1 MIFISWQKEEDNILK
16 SKQRKKEVGEERVLP
31 FYNLVFE
38 KQIDVL
44 KAYVAHYEKFKKP
57 AHYRDVARIGGTDN
71 TLVSGCRRFWR
82 SLGFLEEKD
91 GKDIPTEV
99 TMEFVR
105 RLEVGRKD
113 DAWRIFRDH
122 IKGTWFFSHIV
133 MALRLQKMMNND
145 DLMNSLSSVVRVRR
159 KEKHPTF
166 TQREDIIESL
176 RVLIDLLLHSRTIEK
191 DEETG
196 KFTLH
201 PEMIK
206 GAELLELPEKK
217 EDLIVVIIRN
227 ERYAVPIKELEES
240 VKKYGRKLT
249 SKEYRIR

>member
-1 MIFISWQKEEDNILK
+1 LK
-16 SKQRKKEVGEERVLP
+16 LKRRKKEVGEERVLP
-31 FYNLVFE
+31 FHNLSFE

-44 KAYVAHYEKFKKP
+44 KAYVAHYKKYGKS
-57 AHYRDVARIGGTDN
+57 AHYRDAARIGGTHN
-71 TLVSGCRRFWR
+71 TQVSGCRRFWR
-82 SLGFLEEKD
+82 SLGFLEEKA

-133 MALRLQKMMNND
+133 LALRLQKMMDRD
-145 DLMNSLSSVVRVRR
+145 DLINSLASAAIVHR
-159 KEKHPTF
+159 KEEHPTF
-166 TQREDIIESL
+166 IQRQDIIESL
-176 RVLIDLLLHSRTIEK
+176 RVLTDLLVHSRTIEK
-191 DEETG
+191 DEKTG

-201 PEMIK
+201 PEVVK
-206 GAELLELPEKK
+206 GAEPLELPEEK

-227 ERYAVPIKELEES
+227 ERYAVPVKELEEF
-240 VKKYGRKLT
+240 VEKFGRKLS

>member
-1 MIFISWQKEEDNILK
+1 MRLK
-16 SKQRKKEVGEERVLP
+16 RRKKEVDEERVLP
-31 FYNLVFE
+31 FHDLSFE
-38 KQIDVL
+38 RQIDVL
-44 KAYVAHYEKFKKP
+44 KAFVAHYSKYGKP
-57 AHYRDVARIGGTDN
+57 ARYRDVARISGIPN
-71 TLVSGCRRFWR
+71 TEVSGCRRFWR
-82 SLGFLEEKD
+82 SLGFLEEKA

-105 RLEVGRKD
+105 RLDMGRKD

-133 MALRLQKMMNND
+133 MVLKLQKMMDRD
-145 DLMNSLSSVVRVRR
+145 DLINSLGSVVKVYR
-159 KEKHPTF
+159 KEKHPSF

-176 RVLIDLLLHSRTIEK
+176 RVLIDLLVHSRTIEK
-191 DEETG
+191 DEKTG
-196 KFTLH
+196 EFALR
-201 PEMIK
+201 PEVVK
-206 GAELLELPEKK
+206 GAELLKIPEEK

-227 ERYAVPIKELEES
+227 ERYAVPVKELEES

>member
-1 MIFISWQKEEDNILK
+1 MIFISWQKEEDNILRLK
-16 SKQRKKEVGEERVLP
+16 RRRKEVGEERVVP
-31 FYNLVFE
+31 FHNLSFE

-44 KAYVAHYEKFKKP
+44 KAYVAHYRKYNKP
-57 AHYRDVARIGGTDN
+57 VHYRDVARIGGTDN
-71 TLVSGCRRFWR
+71 ALVSGCRRFWR

-133 MALRLQKMMNND
+133 MALRLQNMMNND
-145 DLMNSLSSVVRVRR
+145 DLINSLGSVVRVRR

-166 TQREDIIESL
+166 TQREDIIESS
-176 RVLIDLLLHSRTIEK
+176 RVLIDLLVHSRTIEK
-191 DEETG
+191 DEKTG

-201 PEMIK
+201 PEVVK
-206 GAELLELPEKK
+206 GAEPLELPEEK

-227 ERYAVPIKELEES
+227 ERYAVPVKELEGF
-240 VKKYGRKLT
+240 VRKFGRKLT

>member
-1 MIFISWQKEEDNILK
+1 MISISWQKEEDNILK
-16 SKQRKKEVGEERVLP
+16 LKRRKKEVGEERVLP
-31 FYNLVFE
+31 FHNLSFE

-44 KAYVAHYEKFKKP
+44 KAYVAHYKKYGKP
-57 AHYRDVARIGGTDN
+57 AHYRDVAGTAGIHN
-71 TLVSGCRRFWR
+71 TQVSGCRRFWR
-82 SLGFLEEKD
+82 SLGFLEEKA

-105 RLEVGRKD
+105 ELEVGRKD
-113 DAWRIFRDH
+113 DAWGIFRDH
-122 IKGTWFFSHIV
+122 IKGTWFFSHIM

-145 DLMNSLSSVVRVRR
+145 DLINSLGPVAGVHR

-166 TQREDIIESL
+166 TQREDITESL
-176 RVLIDLLLHSRTIEK
+176 HVLINLLVHSRTIEK
-191 DEETG
+191 DEKTG

-201 PEMIK
+201 PEVVK
-206 GAELLELPEKK
+206 GAEPLELPEEK

-227 ERYAVPIKELEES
+227 ERYAVPVKELEGF
-240 VKKYGRKLT
+240 VRNFGRKLT